1 MLAFKK
7 RGTVRRRMYRRVEGA
22 EPDLL
27 VKLRL
32 KKLNQKYG

>member
-1 MLAFKK
+1 MLLFEE
-7 RGTVRRRMYRRVEGA
+7 RGTVGRRMYQRVKSA

-32 KKLNQKYG
+32 KNLNQKYG